1 MHGASPCRRQSQ
13 ARQRP
18 AVQVPSGSPKAY
30 ANAFGTGT
38 SPKCRL
44 PLRPCGIEQAKQFQ
58 AYLTEYQINIV
69 SKEYEN
75 KIIYAD
81 PEKDKKIYLYMHNNH
96 YDVITKMPG
105 FFARNYYCHACKKV
119 YDHLENHVCPNE
131 CKCCGFSPICPEES
145 WRSCRNCRR
154 QFKSQR
160 CYDQHKQSKGG
171 ARPICARLIKCTK
184 CGQHVPR
191 YSTLTLFVNVLNKHA
206 PIQSKRIRK
215 RGNIPW
221 LNSEVKTKLFKRDSL
236 KKKAIQTNNEHDW
249 KLYRLSRN
257 DANSAL
263 RSAKKDYYVN
273 KFSNN
278 HRNPKASWKTINDIL
293 GRSKKQDVI
302 KEIKLPEKT
311 VTSTEELVDVFNE
324 HFINIGPNLAETIQ
338 NENDGSFQDYI
349 NKQDPE
355 FTFQPVSIVKV
366 YNLINN
372 LWTSKATGI
381 DKISAKVLRA
391 AASAIAPSLTEIFNM
406 SIDSNRFPSDW
417 KTARVIPLFK
427 NGQRSVLDNYRPI
440 SILPVVSKIMERL
453 LYNQISDYFTKK
465 QLLSKHQFGFRPL
478 HSTTTTLLDCTNE
491 WYVNMDRGLYNLV
504 VLLDL
509 KKAFDTVN
517 HGILLHKLQL
527 YGFETRALNFMRD
540 YLTNRTQRCQL
551 KGLFSDRKE
560 VTCGIPQ
567 GSILGPLLFI
577 IYINDLPNC
586 LKITTPRMFADDTNL
601 TAVGETLGEAEERA
615 GVDLRNVQKWLSL
628 NKLSLNIAK
637 TEYILI
643 ASRHKITRID
653 VQPTV
658 KINSQHIKRVKCT
671 KVLGVQIDE
680 HLSWNQHIEYIANKI
695 SSGIGAI
702 RKLRTFIDTSTLVLV
717 YNALIQPYFDYCCEV
732 WDTLGKGLSER
743 LQKLHNR
750 AARLI
755 MNLKNEHGHSVL
767 ARNSLGW
774 ELLEKRRVEMK
785 ARIMYKTVN
794 KLAPSRLCDLFQNVN
809 KINDYNLRGSS
820 TRVYIPMPKTEF
832 LKQSFCYDG
841 AKIWNQLPDEIRNSA
856 SLTSFCRKLSSSTFD
871 LS

>member
-1 MHGASPCRRQSQ
+1 
-13 ARQRP
+13 
-18 AVQVPSGSPKAY
+18 
-30 ANAFGTGT
+30 
-38 SPKCRL
+38 
-44 PLRPCGIEQAKQFQ
+44 
-58 AYLTEYQINIV
+58 
-69 SKEYEN
+69 
-75 KIIYAD
+75 
-81 PEKDKKIYLYMHNNH
+81 
-96 YDVITKMPG
+96 
-105 FFARNYYCHACKKV
+105 
-119 YDHLENHVCPNE
+119 
-131 CKCCGFSPICPEES
+131 
-145 WRSCRNCRR
+145 
-154 QFKSQR
+154 
-160 CYDQHKQSKGG
+160 
-171 ARPICARLIKCTK
+171 
-184 CGQHVPR
+184 
-191 YSTLTLFVNVLNKHA
+191 
-206 PIQSKRIRK
+206 
-215 RGNIPW
+215 
-221 LNSEVKTKLFKRDSL
+221 
-236 KKKAIQTNNEHDW
+236 
-249 KLYRLSRN
+249 
-257 DANSAL
+257 
-263 RSAKKDYYVN
+263 
-273 KFSNN
+273 
-278 HRNPKASWKTINDIL
+278 
-293 GRSKKQDVI
+293 
-302 KEIKLPEKT
+302 
-311 VTSTEELVDVFNE
+311 
-324 HFINIGPNLAETIQ
+324 
-338 NENDGSFQDYI
+338 
-349 NKQDPE
+349 
-355 FTFQPVSIVKV
+355 
-366 YNLINN
+366 
-372 LWTSKATGI
+372 
-381 DKISAKVLRA
+381 
-391 AASAIAPSLTEIFNM
+391 M

-680 HLSWNQHIEYIANKI
+680 HLSWNQHIEYSANKI